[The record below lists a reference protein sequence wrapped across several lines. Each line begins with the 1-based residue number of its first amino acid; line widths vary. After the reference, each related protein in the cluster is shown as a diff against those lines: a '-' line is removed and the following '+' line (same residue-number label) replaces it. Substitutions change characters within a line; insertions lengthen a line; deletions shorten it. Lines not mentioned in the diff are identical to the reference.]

1 MYALV
6 ESNEITE
13 IFSHPKPLTI
23 GFVAGTYYDAN
34 VLYEEGDVLPE
45 GKSVGDVK
53 HAVGDLKT
61 PRQGVNYPQ
70 NIFNMWSEAELK
82 AIGVYTAVID
92 TTNLS
97 SASYYVNTGIT
108 YTYNSGTDTVTGTYG
123 TATAQSLTDVLFTA
137 ADAAA
142 GRGTEGDVKS
152 VGLKNEEITRTN
164 NHATSL
170 LDKYDWYTLRAASGG
185 TAIPSAVATYQAA
198 VRTKAN
204 EHEAA
209 INAVSTLSALA
220 ALEADW
226 PTEPS

>member
-1 MYALV
+1 MYALI

-13 IFSHPKPLTI
+13 IFSNPKAI
-23 GFVAGTYYDAN
+23 KVAGITHSRD
-34 VLYEEGDVLPE
+34 
-45 GKSVGDVK
+45 
-53 HAVGDLKT
+53 
-61 PRQGVNYPQ
+61 
-70 NIFNMWSEAELK
+70 IFKLWSEAELK

-97 SASYYVNTGIT
+97 TAPYYVNTGIT
-108 YTYNSGTDTVTGTYG
+108 YNYNSETDTVTGTYG

-137 ADAAA
+137 EDAAA
-142 GRGTEGDVKS
+142 GLGTEGDVKS
-152 VGLKNEEITRTN
+152 GGLKNEEISRTN
-164 NHATSL
+164 SHAANL
-170 LDKYDWYTLRAASGG
+170 LEKYDWYTLRAASGG

-209 INAVSTLSALA
+209 INAVSTLSAFA

-226 PTEPS
+226 PAEPS

>member
-13 IFSHPKPLTI
+13 IFSRPKSLT
-23 GFVAGTYYDAN
+23 VAG
-34 VLYEEGDVLPE
+34 
-45 GKSVGDVK
+45 VK
-53 HAVGDLKT
+53 H
-61 PRQGVNYPQ
+61 PP
-70 NIFNMWSEAELK
+70 NIFISWSEAELK

-97 SASYYVNTGIT
+97 TASYYVNTGIT

-123 TATAQSLTDVLFTA
+123 TATPQSLTDVLFTA
-137 ADAAA
+137 EDEAA
-142 GRGTEGDVKS
+142 GKGTEGDVKS

-164 NHATSL
+164 SYAANL
-170 LDKYDWYTLRAASGG
+170 LVKYDWYTLRAASGG